1 MNLSYAI
8 LVLLGLAIFMQFM
21 LWHAQ
26 SRVLRLVHEHGER
39 LALLEKRLGLGVG
52 APPSAQGNPAA
63 ACPAPDPLQQAI
75 ALARAGR
82 SAQEIATSC
91 GISEAESE
99 LLVRM
104 RGAPM

>member
-1 MNLSYAI
+1 MNLTYAI
-8 LVLLGLAIFMQFM
+8 LALLGFAIFLQFM

-26 SRVLRLVHEHGER
+26 RRGLRLVREHGER
-39 LALLEKRLGLGVG
+39 LALLEKRLGLGTG
-52 APPSAQGNPAA
+52 APPPAQGNPAA
-63 ACPAPDPLQQAI
+63 ARPTPDPLQQAV

-82 SAQEIATSC
+82 SAQEIASSC